1 MDARLDIL
9 FQAEKNCT
17 QFKFSEDKI
26 MSKYGLGE
34 DLDYGTYEIT
44 STACGKTKPLPDQT
58 KRVVT
63 FEGLI
68 TDSILSRQFIGN
80 NDNEKNYIPFEP
92 SGPLASRSCTVE
104 GSHT

>member
-68 TDSILSRQFIGN
+68 TDTIHSLAIMTMRRIILLFNHQGHL
-80 NDNEKNYIPFEP
+80 P
-92 SGPLASRSCTVE
+92 SRSCTVE

>member
-1 MDARLDIL
+1 
-9 FQAEKNCT
+9 
-17 QFKFSEDKI
+17 

-68 TDSILSRQFIGN
+68 TDTILSRQFIGN